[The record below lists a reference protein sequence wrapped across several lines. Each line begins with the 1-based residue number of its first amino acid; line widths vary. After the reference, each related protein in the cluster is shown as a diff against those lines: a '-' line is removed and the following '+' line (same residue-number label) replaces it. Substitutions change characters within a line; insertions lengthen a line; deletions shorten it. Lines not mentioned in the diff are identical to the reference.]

1 MTTDEMTMLT
11 NIRQYFF
18 LRNLRRL
25 LAEHQR
31 SRKVHTLETAR
42 TVGLMFDATA
52 DKMRKEVLDYA
63 RILEKKGKK
72 VQLLGYFDTKQPPM
86 PTPDFAFFFKKETN
100 WMGQPKSEKA
110 TQFVKEKFDLLLAL
124 NPQDLPALTWLT
136 AQSSASMKIG
146 FASEQPHDLDV
157 QLETPPEKGIRY
169 FAEQLELYLGK
180 IKVG

>member
-1 MTTDEMTMLT
+1 MTTDETTMLT

-25 LAEHQR
+25 LAAPQR
-31 SRKVHTLETAR
+31 IRRAHTLETAR
-42 TVGLMFDATA
+42 TIGLLFDATA
-52 DKMRKEVLDYA
+52 DKVRSEVLDYA

-72 VQLLGYFDTKQPPM
+72 VQLLGYFDTPQPPT
-86 PTPDFAFFFKKETN
+86 PAPDFAFFFKKEMT
-100 WMGQPKSEKA
+100 WVGQPKSEKA

-124 NPQDLPALTWLT
+124 NPQNLPALTWLA
-136 AQSSASMKIG
+136 AQSLASMKIG